1 MITFQKEPLEKFQS
15 FIDEAVLLLKEHYE
29 ELAERTDVIELDPD
43 VEKYQKLLEM
53 NILEVHT
60 ARDDGNLVGYALWM
74 VMNHLHYK
82 KSVTASSDI
91 LYIHPNYR
99 KGIFG
104 YKFVKWTTEEVKKR
118 SPQRILFHMKPHLDY
133 GHLVERLGGHFFE
146 KTYSIVL
153 E

>member
-1 MITFQKEPLEKFQS
+1 MITFQKEQIQPFANEAIDLFEK
-15 FIDEAVLLLKEHYE
+15 HYA

-43 VEKYQKLLEM
+43 FEKYQKLMDLGMLE
-53 NILEVHT
+53 IHT
-60 ARDDGNLVGYALWM
+60 ARDDGKLVGYSLWM

-91 LYIHPNYR
+91 LYIHSDYR
-99 KGIFG
+99 KGMFG

-118 SPQRILFHMKPHLDY
+118 KPQRILFHMKPHIDY